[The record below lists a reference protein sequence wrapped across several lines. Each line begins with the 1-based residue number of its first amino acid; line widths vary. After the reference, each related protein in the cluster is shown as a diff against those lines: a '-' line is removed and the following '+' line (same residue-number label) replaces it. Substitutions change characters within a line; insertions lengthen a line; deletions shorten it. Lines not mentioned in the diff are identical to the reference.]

1 MLWNACF
8 HMLPRTVSVVNVRD
22 HSFKLWHQSWNFRWS
37 RVSASMGW
45 WVVRTRVWSTFTMDW
60 DRSVLDSNRGESYD
74 LIYLQEF
81 LMVREQYQTAI
92 DKLEHLALSSK
103 EPLTNNSG
111 DFYLVM
117 QLTPSVSAEIK
128 STFSSD
134 EIQSHQDQ
142 LHQLSSSGPSP
153 SPCPPKLN
161 KSTIKGKRRIL
172 TFDHP
177 FGLKV
182 SVCQGKAWHYRLQV

>member
-1 MLWNACF
+1 
-8 HMLPRTVSVVNVRD
+8 
-22 HSFKLWHQSWNFRWS
+22 
-37 RVSASMGW
+37 
-45 WVVRTRVWSTFTMDW
+45 
-60 DRSVLDSNRGESYD
+60 
-74 LIYLQEF
+74 
-81 LMVREQYQTAI
+81 MVREQYQTAI

-142 LHQLSSSGPSP
+142 LHQLSSSDPSP
-153 SPCPPKLN
+153 NPC
-161 KSTIKGKRRIL
+161 
-172 TFDHP
+172 
-177 FGLKV
+177 
-182 SVCQGKAWHYRLQV
+182 